1 MKNLNLFFL
10 TLILNL
16 IMLTASNT
24 NAQKITGD
32 GNVVKETRSIG
43 SFSEITT
50 EGVVNVYLSQGSTE
64 SVVVE
69 ADKNL
74 IAYIITKSD
83 GDKLVIKTRD
93 ELEVEKSTKMN
104 VYVTLK
110 NITKLENNNVGK
122 LETVN
127 QLNLNTLNIDNNSV
141 GSTKLDLKCSDL
153 KVDFNSV
160 GNLTL
165 TGEITKVSID
175 HNGVGNVNA
184 EELSADIVK
193 IDNNGVGNAE
203 VNCNKELYMNLNGI
217 GNISYKGN
225 GVVKELNIS
234 GMGKVKKM

>member
-16 IMLTASNT
+16 IMLTAANS
-24 NAQKITGD
+24 NAQQITGD
-32 GNVVKETRSIG
+32 GNVVKETRSIS
-43 SFSEITT
+43 SFSEILT

-69 ADKNL
+69 ADNNL
-74 IAYIITKSD
+74 IPYIITKSD
-83 GDKLVIKTRD
+83 GDKLIIRTKD
-93 ELEVEKSTKMN
+93 DLEIDKSTKMN

-110 NITKLENNNVGK
+110 NITRLENNNVGK

-127 QLNLNTLNIDNNSV
+127 QLRLSSLKINNNSV
-141 GSTKLDLKCSDL
+141 GSTKLDLKCNDL
-153 KVDFNSV
+153 NVDFNSV

-165 TGEITKVSID
+165 TGEITKISIE

-203 VNCNKELYMNLNGI
+203 VNCNKELYMNLNGV

-225 GVVKELNIS
+225 GVVKEMNIS

>member
-16 IMLTASNT
+16 IMLTATNS
-24 NAQKITGD
+24 NAQEITGD
-32 GNVVKETRSIG
+32 GNVVKETRSIS

-64 SVVVE
+64 SVVIE

-74 IAYIITKSD
+74 IPYIITKSD
-83 GDKLVIKTRD
+83 GDKLVIKTND
-93 ELEVEKSTKMN
+93 NIEIEGSTKMN

-127 QLNLNTLNIDNNSV
+127 QLNLSSLKIDDSSV
-141 GSTKLDLKCSDL
+141 GSTKLDLKCNDL
-153 KVDFNSV
+153 TVDFNSV

-165 TGEITKVSID
+165 KGEITNVSID

-184 EELSADIVK
+184 EDLSADIVK

-203 VNCNKELYMNLNGI
+203 VKSNKELYMNLNGI

-225 GVVKELNIS
+225 GVIKEININ
-234 GMGKVKKM
+234 GLGKVKKL

>member
-16 IMLTASNT
+16 IMLTAT
-24 NAQKITGD
+24 NSKAQEITGD
-32 GNVVKETRSIG
+32 GNVVKETRNIG

-50 EGVVNVYLSQGSTE
+50 EGVVNVFLSQGSTE
-64 SVVVE
+64 SVVIE
-69 ADKNL
+69 ADQNL
-74 IAYIITKSD
+74 IPYIITKSD
-83 GDKLVIKTRD
+83 GNKLVIRTKD
-93 ELEVEKSTKMN
+93 KIEIEGSTKMN

-127 QLNLNTLNIDNNSV
+127 QLKLNSLKIDDSSV

-153 KVDFNSV
+153 IVDFNSV

-165 TGEITKVSID
+165 KGEITNVSID

-184 EELSADIVK
+184 EDLSADIVK

-203 VNCNKELYMNLNGI
+203 VNSNKELYMNLNGV

-225 GVVKELNIS
+225 GVIKEININ
-234 GMGKVKKM
+234 GMGKVKKL

>member
-10 TLILNL
+10 TFILNL

-203 VNCNKELYMNLNGI
+203 VNSNKELYMNLNGI

-225 GVVKELNIS
+225 GVVKEMNIS